1 MQAIPEQLA
10 EGLAVH
16 LNSPVNEVHKDGIL
30 LKSGNLPMVK
40 MGNIRSIHP
49 PTLIATKCGGDRA
62 SIYLQ

>member
-40 MGNIRSIHP
+40 RGNMRSIHLP
-49 PTLIATKCGGDRA
+49 Y
-62 SIYLQ
+62 SNSH